1 MSGVMRIVG
10 KVAFVLAGSVALGY
24 AEYRLKGG
32 EPVTKLYRDVKS
44 ERLAVDAAKAKMSG
58 KYIVMDKTECSVE

>member
-1 MSGVMRIVG
+1 MIGVWKIVG
-10 KVAFVLAGSVALGY
+10 KVALALASGIALGY

-44 ERLAVDAAKAKMSG
+44 ERLAMEAARAKMSG
-58 KYIVMDKTECSVE
+58 KYIVVDKTEGSVK